1 MNFSN
6 RIKNLS
12 MIAAA
17 VAVSGAAVAQASS
30 PSQSRGY
37 SKCLNAIAEQS
48 QGLSSERNYLFSRDG
63 AKSQYYINATRQH
76 NGERVAIRI
85 NCQTTANGQMLL
97 SHEVA
102 PGRFARKQS
111 QPGVTIADR

>member
-6 RIKNLS
+6 TIKNLS
-12 MIAAA
+12 MVAAA

-37 SKCLNAIAEQS
+37 SKCLNAAAEQS
-48 QGLSSERNYLFSRDG
+48 QGLSSQRNYLFSRDG
-63 AKSQYYINATRQH
+63 AKSQYYINATRWQ

-97 SHEVA
+97 SHDIAE
-102 PGRFARKQS
+102 GRFARKQS